1 LFVTLNPNTMKKYPG
16 KNPAQ
21 VEWIMLQEHKKKIVD
36 LIEKSKKRFE
46 KKVFNL

>member
-1 LFVTLNPNTMKKYPG
+1 MKKYPG

-21 VEWIMLQEHKKKIVD
+21 VEQIKFQEHKQKIVD